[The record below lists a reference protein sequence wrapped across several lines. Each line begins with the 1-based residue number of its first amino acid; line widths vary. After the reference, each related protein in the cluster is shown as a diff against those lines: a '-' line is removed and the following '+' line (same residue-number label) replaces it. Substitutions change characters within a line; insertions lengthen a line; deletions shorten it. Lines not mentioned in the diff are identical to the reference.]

1 MNVKSSL
8 LSGRARDQTCWAKIL
23 NLLEFTK
30 NSRTR
35 PIMATSPNNG
45 LPSETAEKLRLTL
58 FFV

>member
-8 LSGRARDQTCWAKIL
+8 LSERARDQTCWAKIL
-23 NLLEFTK
+23 NSLEFTN

-35 PIMATSPNNG
+35 PIMAKSPNKG
-45 LPSETAEKLRLTL
+45 LPSETAKKLRLTL